1 MQEKKGH
8 VEYGWGVE
16 FMSETWPSWNCWPSW
31 LAGVVWSIKHCHK
44 FCCASVPSE
53 LDVQLFGEYGKD
65 VTNCIRLSSETLYLQ
80 IIWTHEDPSQ
90 HQMNRMCKSVTSLEH
105 FPIFYLQLCRKYI
118 YALQRA
124 ILITTTEEVQSV
136 GFWGEACQHL
146 RLRRKK
152 KTNRR
157 LAQAFALRPSLTQRG
172 YFEGREVAEM
182 EVSTKMAA
190 FRNWR
195 WTYCYELVKLLVDE
209 IVIYMQHVPLEI
221 SKSILHSPYQHVWPL
236 WLQGRPETCG
246 VAPAAPKDPEG
257 RDARSQSHGWFLI
270 LFLKKLDI
278 FGWIRYVE

>member
-1 MQEKKGH
+1 MR
-8 VEYGWGVE
+8 
-16 FMSETWPSWNCWPSW
+16 T
-31 LAGVVWSIKHCHK
+31 LRSIKWIE
-44 FCCASVPSE
+44 CAKV
-53 LDVQLFGEYGKD
+53 
-65 VTNCIRLSSETLYLQ
+65 
-80 IIWTHEDPSQ
+80 SQ
-90 HQMNRMCKSVTSLEH
+90 VWNM

-124 ILITTTEEVQSV
+124 ILITNHRRGSV
-136 GFWGEACQHL
+136 GGL
-146 RLRRKK
+146 LGRSLPTPSPSPKK
-152 KTNRR
+152 KKKKRR

-278 FGWIRYVE
+278 FGWISMWSRDIIHFEEILPKFVKTPSVFPPKKKNVQFFGGPKKPRHSGFRPRGGRIQNRWWDPTRFIVESYLLMVQKSGAFHPPFGCIN